1 MGRNGRWGTAG
12 AAVMAAVFAGAAS
25 AGDAKP
31 KKPHLELKAM
41 PRIAFSPVN
50 VFISAELIGG
60 ADVEE
65 YHCPEIE
72 WDWDDGGKSTHES
85 DCAPFEEGKTT
96 IQRRYSVDH
105 QYRKAGVYSI
115 KATMRRANRTLA
127 SATVKVTVR
136 PGPDDPTID
145 RSGAGDDRFR
155 TYPAL
160 PAPALRSAERATFVR

>member
-1 MGRNGRWGTAG
+1 MARSTAWAAVIAVGLVGAAG
-12 AAVMAAVFAGAAS
+12 AGEE
-25 AGDAKP
+25 KP
-31 KKPHLELKAM
+31 KKPHLELKAS

-50 VFISAELIGG
+50 VFISAELVGG

-85 DCAPFEEGKTT
+85 DCAPFEAGKTA

-105 QYRKAGVYSI
+105 QYRKAGVYAI

-127 SATVKVTVR
+127 SATVKITVR

-145 RSGAGDDRFR
+145 RSGAGGDDRFR
-155 TYPAL
+155 TYAAL
-160 PAPALRSAERATFVR
+160 PAPALRNAERATFVR